1 MYVCILYTLL
11 YIFIVFIIQISIVP
25 RTRGAL
31 GFAQYL
37 PSDQKLQ
44 TTEQVNDTHVH
55 VHVHICVQVHIS
67 YTCTCACICIYL
79 CIYYCS
85 YWIVLL

>member
-11 YIFIVFIIQISIVP
+11 DIFIVFIIQISIVP

-44 TTEQVNDTHVH
+44 TTEQVHHTHVH
-55 VHVHICVQVHIS
+55 VYNYIIM
-67 YTCTCACICIYL
+67 YL
-79 CIYYCS
+79 
-85 YWIVLL
+85 LL